1 MGTTQQQELN
11 WVRLLADWE
20 AHPHAS
26 SIVTNISFQ
35 PRIDV
40 LRVQTTLD
48 KRISTGCLM
57 ESLVIAFRRA
67 VDDRLPNL
75 AAEMAFNLMLALLPT
90 MLVLVTAIGLFGGS
104 AGETFEWLIT
114 NLGRFV
120 PQEVMEI
127 LRAPL
132 RQVAYSEEGNL
143 FSLSLLGSIFAASG
157 AVVTAMESLDI
168 THEVPPNERRPFWLL
183 RLVAVALLFGTVL
196 LVVAACLTLFL
207 GSAVLTWV
215 SNRLPE
221 STLLLTLWE
230 GLQWPLALLLII
242 GACAL
247 LYRFG
252 PTRRDPATPLW
263 PGALLASV
271 LWLGVSAVFKFY
283 IQNFSDYN
291 QTYGSIGAAIILL
304 LWLQLSAAALL
315 FGEQFNRALLRKGA

>member
-1 MGTTQQQELN
+1 
-11 WVRLLADWE
+11 
-20 AHPHAS
+20 
-26 SIVTNISFQ
+26 
-35 PRIDV
+35 
-40 LRVQTTLD
+40 
-48 KRISTGCLM
+48 M